1 MSRIS
6 FPGRTIVT
14 RRTVLAAAGASA
26 ALLALP
32 AALRPAAAA
41 ALPELTLYGPPAGP
55 SVTLAHAVA
64 SGALS
69 GIADKAAFK
78 VWRNP
83 DEMRA
88 GLTSGTM
95 QALIL
100 PVQVAANLYNRGMGV
115 RLLNVMTTGL
125 LYIISADPALSSI
138 PALKGRTL
146 AVPFRNDMPDLVL
159 GRLLA
164 HHGLVPGTDIA
175 LESAGSPI
183 EAIQLLMVGRVDAV
197 LSTEPAVSA
206 AILRGAASGK
216 AVRRV
221 IDVQKAWAEATGGSP
236 VLPQA
241 GMALTVPFMDANPGI
256 ADALQEVAEKATES
270 VNANPARAAA
280 DASAALEMPAAILVA
295 SLPTSNLVALRASA
309 ARPAIEA
316 MLSTLSQADPAIIGG
331 KLPDDG
337 FYL

>member
-1 MSRIS
+1 MSRTAS
-6 FPGRTIVT
+6 SG
-14 RRTVLAAAGASA
+14 RTVLTRRA
-26 ALLALP
+26 AL
-32 AALRPAAAA
+32 AAAA
-41 ALPELTLYGPPAGP
+41 ASAASLALPLSARRAAAAKLPSLTLYGPPAGP

-64 SGALS
+64 SGAFS
-69 GIADKAAFK
+69 GIAGTAEFK

-125 LYIISADPALSSI
+125 LYIIAADPGLSSI
-138 PALKGRTL
+138 PALKGRSL

-159 GRLLA
+159 ARLLA
-164 HHGLVPGTDIA
+164 HHDMVPGTDIS

-183 EAIQLLMVGRVDAV
+183 EAIQLLMAGRVDAV

-206 AILRGAASGK
+206 AILRGAAAGK
-216 AVRRV
+216 TVQRV
-221 IDVQKAWAEATGGSP
+221 IDVQQAWAQATGGSA

-256 ADALQEVAEKATES
+256 ADALQEIVEKATES
-270 VNANPARAAA
+270 VNADPARAAA
-280 DASAALEMPAAILVA
+280 DATEALEMPAPILAA
-295 SLPTSNLVALRASA
+295 SLAASNLVARRARA
-309 ARPAIEA
+309 ARPDIEA
-316 MLSTLSQADPAIIGG
+316 MLSTLSQADTGIVGG

>member
-1 MSRIS
+1 MSRQF
-6 FPGRTIVT
+6 FPDRTILS
-14 RRTVLAAAGASA
+14 RRAAMAGAGA

-32 AALRPAAAA
+32 AFTRHAAAA
-41 ALPELTLYGPPAGP
+41 KLSSLTLYGPPAGP

-64 SGALS
+64 SGAFSSL
-69 GIADKAAFK
+69 ADEAAFK

-88 GLTSGTM
+88 GLTSGSM

-125 LYIISADPALSSI
+125 LYIIAADGGLSSI
-138 PALKGRTL
+138 PALKGKTL
-146 AVPFRNDMPDLVL
+146 AVPFRNDMPDFVL

-164 HHGLVPGTDIA
+164 HHGMVAGTDIR
-175 LESAGSPI
+175 LENAGSPI
-183 EAIQLLMVGRVDAV
+183 EAIQLLLAGRVDAV

-206 AILRGAASGK
+206 AILRGAAAGK
-216 AVRRV
+216 TIQRV
-221 IDVQKAWAEATGGSP
+221 IDVQQAWAQATGGSA

-241 GMALTVPFMDANPGI
+241 GMALTDGFMAENPGI
-256 ADALQEVAEKATES
+256 ADELQAIVEAATAT
-270 VNANPARAAA
+270 VNADPARAAA
-280 DASAALEMPAAILVA
+280 DAAEALEMPAPILAA
-295 SLPTSNLVALRASA
+295 SLATSNLVAIRASA
-309 ARPAIEA
+309 ARPDIEA
-316 MLSTLSQADPAIIGG
+316 MLLALAEADDAIIGG

>member
-1 MSRIS
+1 MSRQS
-6 FPGRTIVT
+6 FPDRMILS
-14 RRTVLAAAGASA
+14 RRAAMAGAGA

-32 AALRPAAAA
+32 AFMRQAAAA
-41 ALPELTLYGPPAGP
+41 RLSSLTLYGPPAGP

-64 SGALS
+64 SGAFSSL
-69 GIADKAAFK
+69 ADETAFK

-88 GLTSGTM
+88 GLTSGSM

-100 PVQVAANLYNRGMGV
+100 PVQVAANLYNRGMGE
-115 RLLNVMTTGL
+115 RLLNVLTTGL
-125 LYIISADPALSSI
+125 LYVISTDPTLSSI

-159 GRLLA
+159 ARLLA
-164 HHGLVPGTDIA
+164 SHDMIPGTDIT

-183 EAIQLLMVGRVDAV
+183 EAIQLLLAGRVDAV
-197 LSTEPAVSA
+197 LSSEPAVSA
-206 AILRGAASGK
+206 AILRGAAAGK
-216 AVRRV
+216 TVQRV
-221 IDVQKAWAEATGGSP
+221 IDVQQAWAQATGGSA

-241 GMALTVPFMDANPGI
+241 GMALTDGFMAANPGV
-256 ADALQEVAEKATES
+256 AEALQEIIEAATEA
-270 VNANPARAAA
+270 VNADPARAAA
-280 DASAALEMPAAILVA
+280 DASEALEMPAPILAA
-295 SLPTSNLVALRASA
+295 SLASSNLVATRASA
-309 ARPAIEA
+309 ARPDIEA
-316 MLSTLSQADPAIIGG
+316 MLSTLAEADAAIIGG

>member
-1 MSRIS
+1 MSRPSSSDRPILS
-6 FPGRTIVT
+6 
-14 RRTVLAAAGASA
+14 RRAVLAAAGTA
-26 ALLALP
+26 AAALALP
-32 AALRPAAAA
+32 SLPRPAAAA
-41 ALPELTLYGPPAGP
+41 KLPTLTLYGPPAGP

-64 SGALS
+64 SGAFS
-69 GIADKAAFK
+69 DIAETATFK

-125 LYIISADPALSSI
+125 LYIISTDESLTSI
-138 PALKGRTL
+138 PALKGKSL

-159 GRLLA
+159 ARLLA
-164 HHGLVPGTDIA
+164 RHDMVPGTDIA

-183 EAIQLLMVGRVDAV
+183 EAIQLLMAGRVDAV
-197 LSTEPAVSA
+197 LSTEPAVTA
-206 AILRGAASGK
+206 AILRGAAAGK
-216 AVRRV
+216 TVRRV
-221 IDVQKAWAEATGGSP
+221 IDVQQAWAQATGDAA

-241 GMALTVPFMDANPGI
+241 GMALTAPFLDANPGI
-256 ADALQEVAEKATES
+256 ADAMQKIVEQAVDRVNADPAGAAAAATE
-270 VNANPARAAA
+270 
-280 DASAALEMPAAILVA
+280 ALEMPAPILAA
-295 SLPTSNLVALRASA
+295 SLATSNLVARRASE
-309 ARPAIEA
+309 ARPTIEA
-316 MLSTLSQADPAIIGG
+316 MLSALGEADPGIIGG

>member
-1 MSRIS
+1 MTRPSSTDRSILSR
-6 FPGRTIVT
+6 RAA
-14 RRTVLAAAGASA
+14 LAAAGATA
-26 ALLALP
+26 ASLALP
-32 AALRPAAAA
+32 SFVGRAVAAKLPA
-41 ALPELTLYGPPAGP
+41 LTLYGPPAGP

-64 SGALS
+64 SGAFAD
-69 GIADKAAFK
+69 IAETAAFK

-125 LYIISADPALSSI
+125 LYIVAADPGLSSI
-138 PALKGRTL
+138 PALKGKSL

-159 GRLLA
+159 ARLLA
-164 HHGLVPGTDIA
+164 HHGMVPGTDIT

-183 EAIQLLMVGRVDAV
+183 EAIQLLMAGRVDAV

-206 AILRGAASGK
+206 AILRGAAGGK
-216 AVRRV
+216 TVQRV
-221 IDVQKAWAEATGGSP
+221 IDVQQAWAEATGGSA

-241 GMALTVPFMDANPGI
+241 GMALTAPFIDANPGI
-256 ADALQEVAEKATES
+256 ADALQAIVEKAVES
-270 VNANPARAAA
+270 VNADPARAAA
-280 DASAALEMPAAILVA
+280 DATEALEMPAPILAA
-295 SLPTSNLVALRASA
+295 SLSTSNLVARRASA
-309 ARPAIEA
+309 ARPDIEA
-316 MLSTLSQADPAIIGG
+316 MLSTLAEADAGIIGG

>member
-1 MSRIS
+1 MSRQS
-6 FPGRTIVT
+6 FPDRTFLS
-14 RRTVLAAAGASA
+14 RRAAMAGAGA

-32 AALRPAAAA
+32 AFMRQAVAAR
-41 ALPELTLYGPPAGP
+41 LSSLTLYGPPAGP

-64 SGALS
+64 SGAFSSL
-69 GIADKAAFK
+69 ADESAFR

-88 GLTSGTM
+88 GLTSGSM

-125 LYIISADPALSSI
+125 LYIIAADASLTGI
-138 PALKGRTL
+138 PALRGRTL

-159 GRLLA
+159 ARLLA
-164 HHGLVPGTDIA
+164 HHDMTPGTDIS

-183 EAIQLLMVGRVDAV
+183 EAIQLLLAGRVDAV
-197 LSTEPAVSA
+197 LSSEPAVSA
-206 AILRGAASGK
+206 AILRGAAAGK
-216 AVRRV
+216 TVQRV
-221 IDVQKAWAEATGGSP
+221 IDVQQAWAQATGGSA

-241 GMALTVPFMDANPGI
+241 GMALTDGFMAANPGI
-256 ADALQEVAEKATES
+256 ADALQTIIETVTKA
-270 VNANPARAAA
+270 VNADPARAAA
-280 DASAALEMPAAILVA
+280 DASEALEMPAPILAA
-295 SLPTSNLVALRASA
+295 SLASSNLVATRASA
-309 ARPAIEA
+309 ARPDIEA
-316 MLSTLSQADPAIIGG
+316 MLSTLAEADAAIIGG

>member
-1 MSRIS
+1 MPTPSSSDRPILSR
-6 FPGRTIVT
+6 RA
-14 RRTVLAAAGASA
+14 VLAAAGTA
-26 ALLALP
+26 AAALALP
-32 AALRPAAAA
+32 SLPRPAAAA
-41 ALPELTLYGPPAGP
+41 KLPALTLYGPPAGP

-64 SGALS
+64 SGAFS
-69 GIADKAAFK
+69 DIAETAAFK

-125 LYIISADPALSSI
+125 LYIISTDESLTSI
-138 PALKGRTL
+138 PALKGKSL

-159 GRLLA
+159 ARLLA
-164 HHGLVPGTDIA
+164 HHDMVPGTDIA

-183 EAIQLLMVGRVDAV
+183 EAIQLLMAGRVDAV
-197 LSTEPAVSA
+197 LSTEPAVTA
-206 AILRGAASGK
+206 AILRGAAAGK
-216 AVRRV
+216 TVRRV
-221 IDVQKAWAEATGGSP
+221 IDVQQAWAQATGDAA

-241 GMALTVPFMDANPGI
+241 GMALTTPFLDANPGI
-256 ADALQEVAEKATES
+256 ADTMQKIVEQAVEEVKADPAGAAAAATE
-270 VNANPARAAA
+270 
-280 DASAALEMPAAILVA
+280 ALEMPAPILAA
-295 SLPTSNLVALRASA
+295 SLATSNLVARRASE
-309 ARPAIEA
+309 ARPTVEA
-316 MLSTLSQADPAIIGG
+316 MLRALAEADPGLIGG
-331 KLPDDG
+331 RLPDDG

>member
-1 MSRIS
+1 MSRTAS
-6 FPGRTIVT
+6 SG
-14 RRTVLAAAGASA
+14 RTVLSRRAALAGAAASA
-26 ALLALP
+26 ACLALP
-32 AALRPAAAA
+32 PSVRRASAAKLSS
-41 ALPELTLYGPPAGP
+41 LTLYGPPAGP
-55 SVTLAHAVA
+55 SISLAHAVA
-64 SGALS
+64 AGKLS
-69 GIADKAAFK
+69 AIADKAEFR

-95 QALIL
+95 QALVL
-100 PVQVAANLYNRGMGV
+100 PVQVAANLYNRGLPV
-115 RLLNVMTTGL
+115 RLLNVMTDGL
-125 LYIISADPALSSI
+125 LYIVSADPTLSGI
-138 PALKGRTL
+138 PALRGRTL
-146 AVPFRNDMPDLVL
+146 AVPFRNDMPDLVM

-164 HHGLVPGTDIA
+164 HHGLTPGADIT

-183 EAIQLLMVGRVDAV
+183 EAIQLLMAGRVDAV
-197 LSTEPAVSA
+197 LSAEPAVSA

-241 GMALTVPFMDANPGI
+241 GLALTVPFMEANPGI
-256 ADALQEVAEKATES
+256 ADALQQIAEEATAA
-270 VNANPARAAA
+270 VNADPARAAA
-280 DASAALEMPAAILVA
+280 DATAALEMPAAILVA
-295 SLPTSNLVALRASA
+295 SLPTSRLVARRASS
-309 ARPAIEA
+309 ARADIEA
-316 MLSTLSQADPAIIGG
+316 MLAALAEADPAIIGG

>member
-1 MSRIS
+1 MSRIP

-14 RRTVLAAAGASA
+14 RRTALAAAGASA

-164 HHGLVPGTDIA
+164 HHGLVPGTDIV

-183 EAIQLLMVGRVDAV
+183 EAIQLLMAGRVDAV

-221 IDVQKAWAEATGGSP
+221 IDVQKAWAVATGGAP

-241 GMALTVPFMDANPGI
+241 GMALTVPCMDANPGS
-256 ADALQEVAEKATES
+256 ADALQEIAEKATES

>member
-1 MSRIS
+1 MSRTAS
-6 FPGRTIVT
+6 SG
-14 RRTVLAAAGASA
+14 RTVLTRRK
-26 ALLALP
+26 AL
-32 AALRPAAAA
+32 AAAA
-41 ALPELTLYGPPAGP
+41 ASAACLALPLSSRRASAAKLPSLTLYGPPAGP
-55 SVTLAHAVA
+55 SISLAHAVA
-64 SGALS
+64 SGKLS
-69 GIADKAAFK
+69 AVADKAEFK

-95 QALIL
+95 QALVL
-100 PVQVAANLYNRGMGV
+100 PVQVAANLYNRGLPV
-115 RLLNVMTTGL
+115 RLLNVMTDGL
-125 LYIISADPALSSI
+125 LYIVSADPTLSSI

-146 AVPFRNDMPDLVL
+146 AVPFRNDMPDLVM

-164 HHGLVPGTDIA
+164 HHGLKPGTDIT

-183 EAIQLLMVGRVDAV
+183 EAIQLLMAGRVDAV
-197 LSTEPAVSA
+197 LSAEPAVSA
-206 AILRGAASGK
+206 AILRGAAGGK

-241 GMALTVPFMDANPGI
+241 GLALTVPFMEANPGI
-256 ADALQEVAEKATES
+256 ADALQQIAEEATES
-270 VNANPARAAA
+270 VNADPARAAA
-280 DASAALEMPAAILVA
+280 DATAALEMPAAILVA
-295 SLPTSNLVALRASA
+295 SLPTSKLVARRAST
-309 ARPAIEA
+309 ARADIEA
-316 MLSTLSQADPAIIGG
+316 MLSTLAEADPAIIGG